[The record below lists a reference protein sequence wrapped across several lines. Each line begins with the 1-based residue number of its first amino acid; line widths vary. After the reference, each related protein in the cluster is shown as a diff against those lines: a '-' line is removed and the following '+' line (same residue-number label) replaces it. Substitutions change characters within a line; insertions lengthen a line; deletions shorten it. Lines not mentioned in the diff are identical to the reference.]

1 MFFTVLESP
10 QLFEKTINVRW
21 LLSTV
26 YTFIF
31 LKFLKMNIYVGN
43 LSWNLKDQDLSNLF
57 ASHGEV
63 VSAKIVL
70 DKFTNRSKGFGFV
83 EMAND
88 DQAQAAI
95 TALNGSEVD
104 GRNIVV
110 NESRPKPEGGGAGGG
125 GGFKKRSFG
134 SGGGGGGY
142 NKGGSGG
149 GGGYKKGG
157 DSGGYR
163 DRGGYNNDY

>member
-1 MFFTVLESP
+1 
-10 QLFEKTINVRW
+10 
-21 LLSTV
+21 
-26 YTFIF
+26 
-31 LKFLKMNIYVGN
+31 MNIYVGN

-63 VSAKIVL
+63 ASAKIVT

-83 EMAND
+83 EMPND

-95 TALNGSEVD
+95 AALNGTEVD

-110 NESRPKPEGGGAGGG
+110 NESRPKQEGGGG

-134 SGGGGGGY
+134 GGGGY
-142 NKGGSGG
+142 KGGG

-157 DSGGYR
+157 GSGGYNR